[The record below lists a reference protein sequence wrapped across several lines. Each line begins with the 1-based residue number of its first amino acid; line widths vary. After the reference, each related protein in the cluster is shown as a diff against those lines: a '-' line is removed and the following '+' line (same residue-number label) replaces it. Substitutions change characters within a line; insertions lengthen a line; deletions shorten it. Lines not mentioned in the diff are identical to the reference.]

1 LHDILFAA
9 MENIFEGFVLAGGKS
24 RRMGADKA
32 FLQFGDK
39 TFLENAVNALAPVC
53 EGKVSIVLNLPG
65 KREKFS
71 RLLPSTPC
79 VTDIYTERGA
89 LGGIHAA
96 LKNSIR
102 QWAIILACDLPFVS
116 AETIKLLTGFALE
129 EYQTAAIVPK
139 QIDGTMQP
147 LCAIYKAE
155 ICLPVLEKLF
165 RENQS
170 VSVKELINSVSSLLV
185 EQKEIAEALVNVN
198 DLSEYQK
205 ALHKIS
211 NLELR
216 Q

>member
-1 LHDILFAA
+1 
-9 MENIFEGFVLAGGKS
+9 
-24 RRMGADKA
+24 
-32 FLQFGDK
+32 
-39 TFLENAVNALAPVC
+39 
-53 EGKVSIVLNLPG
+53 
-65 KREKFS
+65 
-71 RLLPSTPC
+71 
-79 VTDIYTERGA
+79 
-89 LGGIHAA
+89 
-96 LKNSIR
+96 
-102 QWAIILACDLPFVS
+102 
-116 AETIKLLTGFALE
+116 
-129 EYQTAAIVPK
+129 
-139 QIDGTMQP
+139 

-211 NLELR
+211 NLEVR